1 MDYRGVAS
9 GAHIARHQLLRRR
22 SEGKGLA
29 RCQRC
34 RASDAHQ
41 RSSARRGMSS
51 SSTRPRQQIDA
62 CTACVCLTGGGGR
75 VREERTR
82 QAQNERPAAAAGD
95 GRAAGSGRFIRC
107 SRFADEGALPSD
119 GSTGCPAYTPLP
131 LLSRAY
137 HQHGKKHMH
146 LIVDTGSLFPSNGGA
161 VIKYTNNKP
170 IVYEILPQSRRISG
184 EACAASSAACM
195 RIQINTDA
203 ANKYC
208 SGHLRPVSPVL
219 GSGYGL
225 TGQYE

>member
-1 MDYRGVAS
+1 
-9 GAHIARHQLLRRR
+9 
-22 SEGKGLA
+22 
-29 RCQRC
+29 
-34 RASDAHQ
+34 
-41 RSSARRGMSS
+41 
-51 SSTRPRQQIDA
+51 
-62 CTACVCLTGGGGR
+62 
-75 VREERTR
+75 
-82 QAQNERPAAAAGD
+82 
-95 GRAAGSGRFIRC
+95 
-107 SRFADEGALPSD
+107 
-119 GSTGCPAYTPLP
+119 
-131 LLSRAY
+131 
-137 HQHGKKHMH
+137 MH